1 MPDRMML
8 IANVCG
14 FAGSALI
21 LLAFAYVNILHRAPD
36 LRFNLGNFAGAA
48 LLALS
53 LSINYNLPALL
64 LECAWMAIAAAGIV
78 STLRSKRQ

>member
-1 MPDRMML
+1 VISLAD
-8 IANVCG
+8 AAG

-21 LLAFAYVNILHRAPD
+21 LLAFAYVNVWRRAPD
-36 LRFNLGNFAGAA
+36 LMFNLANLLGAG

-64 LECAWMAIAAAGIV
+64 LECAWMLIAVFGIV
-78 STLRSKRQ
+78 SALRKGQS